1 LISAILGS
9 APVPVPPHVFALD
22 GERLR
27 YAAFERSNGGAELR
41 DYRAVDLAP
50 DTFLPGQLGGSLRE
64 ASLLGQ
70 AIEQLLGHFEGA
82 VTEGSLVVPDG
93 WARIGFAETGDLPR
107 SARARDEVLRWKLR
121 RLVPYRVEDL
131 RVRYLEVPALSGQEE
146 PHRVLCFFLLDALF
160 RQIEDAFAARGV
172 RLGSV
177 SNETLSL
184 LEAVGGALVNLDL
197 AGVVHRTN
205 YGYSLVFTREGRPVI
220 YRHKSIGRSAT
231 AGDPAVQIQRDLRL
245 TRKYLQDHVEGAL
258 LRRILIAAPDDETEP
273 WARWLQEIFEVP
285 VTPVSAGPLDAGL
298 AGAGG
303 SAVGGALPT
312 EEVAPLAGAAC
323 RNR

>member
-27 YAAFERSNGGAELR
+27 YAAFERSNGEAELCG
-41 DYRAVDLAP
+41 YHAVDLAP

-64 ASLLGQ
+64 VSVLGEAIERLLG
-70 AIEQLLGHFEGA
+70 EVGGS
-82 VTEGSLVVPDG
+82 VTEGSLVVPDS

-146 PHRVLCFFLLDALF
+146 PRRVLCVFLLDALF
-160 RQIEDAFAARGV
+160 GQIEDAFAARGV
-172 RLGSV
+172 RLGSI

-184 LEAVGGALVNLDL
+184 LEAVDGALANLDL
-197 AGVVHRTN
+197 AGVVHRTRD
-205 YGYSLVFTREGRPVI
+205 GYSLVFTRDGRPVI
-220 YRHKSIGRSAT
+220 YRYKSVARSA
-231 AGDPAVQIQRDLRL
+231 AGGDPAVQIQRDLRL

-258 LRRILIAAPDDETEP
+258 LRRVLIAAPGDEAEVWT
-273 WARWLQEIFEVP
+273 RWLQEIFEVP
-285 VTPVSAGPLDAGL
+285 VNPIHP
-298 AGAGG
+298 GAKTA
-303 SAVGGALPT
+303 AVAVPT
-312 EEVAPLAGAAC
+312 EEVAPLVGAAC
-323 RNR
+323 RSR